1 MLILISQVPTDL
13 TSWPVDGPRQVSVN
27 CFGFGGTNAHAV
39 LDEPSR
45 YFSARKIV
53 GNHNSTIDAYSNFE
67 STPVAAGSPQLF
79 VFSSNERS
87 GVSRVMSTHAQHIG
101 CIPKLPQS
109 DANDYAYTLACRRS
123 VMEWKDFVVANG
135 QSELI
140 KKLATRKDQ
149 DYIRSNRDSKLK
161 IAFIFCGQGA
171 QWPQMGREL
180 MSFGPFKASL
190 EAAAAYLKTL
200 GSDFD
205 LIEEIMKNK
214 QESRIQEPQI
224 SQPATTAIQVALVDL
239 LRAFSIAPS
248 SVVGHSS
255 GEIAAAYASSCI
267 DSETAWAL
275 AYHRGYSASLLQTN
289 APQIKGK
296 MCAVRMSCK
305 DAQRHLENKAQHRD
319 LGIACVNSPTS
330 VTISG
335 SAGDI
340 DWLRDELKKFQ
351 VLCKILDVDIAYH
364 SRHMKLVEEDY
375 KDLIK
380 HTRTTDSPTGVQF
393 FSSVQGRLVQGSSLG
408 YSYWADNLVS
418 PVQFVEAVK
427 SLMESDHQPDLLI
440 ELSPHGTLESA
451 LSEISDAH
459 SHNIKPAYLPLM
471 RRFKDASVTAL
482 EAIGGVWARGYP
494 VDMLSVISK

>member
-1 MLILISQVPTDL
+1 MSHALRDNDTIRAVIRGTHVNQDGLTTGITLPSKEAQVANIRSLYSKYNLEMQQTAFVECHGTGTQAGDFRELSAISETLAADRPKDKPIFVGSVKTNIGHLEGAAGVAGLIKGVLLTEKGQIPPNINFEKGNPNIDFENWKVKVPTDL
-13 TSWPVDGPRQVSVN
+13 TNWPVDGPRQVSVN

-45 YFSARKIV
+45 YFSARKIL
-53 GNHNSTIDAYSNFE
+53 GNHNSTIDADSNLQ
-67 STPVAAGSPQLF
+67 STPDAASSPQLF
-79 VFSSNERS
+79 VFSSNERP

-109 DANDYAYTLACRRS
+109 VANDYAYTLACRRS
-123 VMEWKDFVVANG
+123 VMEWKGFVVANG

-140 KKLATRKDQ
+140 KKLDARKDQ
-149 DYIRSNRDSKLK
+149 DHIRSNRDSKLK

-190 EAAAAYLKTL
+190 EAAAAYIKTL

-205 LIEEIMKNK
+205 LIEEIMKDK
-214 QESRIQEPQI
+214 QESHIQEPQI

-239 LRAFSIAPS
+239 LRSFSIAPN

-296 MCAVRMSCK
+296 
-305 DAQRHLENKAQHRD
+305 
-319 LGIACVNSPTS
+319 IAE
-330 VTISG
+330 I
-335 SAGDI
+335 
-340 DWLRDELKKFQ
+340 
-351 VLCKILDVDIAYH
+351 
-364 SRHMKLVEEDY
+364 
-375 KDLIK
+375 
-380 HTRTTDSPTGVQF
+380 
-393 FSSVQGRLVQGSSLG
+393 
-408 YSYWADNLVS
+408 
-418 PVQFVEAVK
+418 
-427 SLMESDHQPDLLI
+427 
-440 ELSPHGTLESA
+440 SA
-451 LSEISDAH
+451 L
-459 SHNIKPAYLPLM
+459 PA
-471 RRFKDASVTAL
+471 
-482 EAIGGVWARGYP
+482 
-494 VDMLSVISK
+494 